1 MKLTKTDLE
10 YIEEEAARLVAAS
23 SPSPFAATMNRWG
36 QTVTIGLSELIQ
48 SFALP
53 IILVIFA
60 ALEFAR
66 IRAGSLALGQ
76 SDDKAMLLAMA
87 LVTANVVHPIYTLR
101 NRGDSVQVIRHTLK
115 SRLQALRHWITGD
128 KTVTQVGHDNNT
140 LLNTTATIITI
151 TTILLAVM
159 DVLAP
164 IIQNGITQSSQWLDL
179 IVGVG
184 ISFGG
189 VLFLQSAAHEIGLVA
204 YKLRTLTME
213 EARAQAREERMAQK
227 ESEYVLKQRVK
238 KAQSAQLPGSSQP
251 NANFMNGQ
259 ATPSPTPSPPPSVQA
274 THANGKHANPV
285 A

>member
-1 MKLTKTDLE
+1 
-10 YIEEEAARLVAAS
+10 
-23 SPSPFAATMNRWG
+23 
-36 QTVTIGLSELIQ
+36 
-48 SFALP
+48 
-53 IILVIFA
+53 
-60 ALEFAR
+60 
-66 IRAGSLALGQ
+66 
-76 SDDKAMLLAMA
+76 
-87 LVTANVVHPIYTLR
+87 
-101 NRGDSVQVIRHTLK
+101 
-115 SRLQALRHWITGD
+115 
-128 KTVTQVGHDNNT
+128 VTQVGHDNNT